1 MWLLK
6 GGRVICPA
14 TGYDAV
20 ADVLIEGERIVA
32 VGPDLDAPAAAA
44 VFDCAGLWV
53 GPGLVDLGADLADP
67 GAPHREDLQS
77 GAEAAAAGGYTSV
90 LVSPQTDPCVD
101 SPAVLRDLL
110 ARGRQV
116 SGARIFAA
124 AALSQGLQGAEPA
137 EMGLLA
143 EAGAAAFSDG
153 LHLHSDAEALRRCLE
168 YARPWG
174 RPVFLQAGEATLEAR
189 GLMHEGLAALRL
201 GLRGLPVAAEEIGLM
216 RNIALCALSGAR
228 VVAGPV
234 SSARGLALISEA
246 RSRGLPICAT
256 VAARNLVLCDEDVE
270 ASGYDT
276 AFKVRPPL
284 RAAADRAALTE
295 GLRQGAITAIVS
307 AHVPTGLVDKEGDF
321 ESAAFGAAG
330 LESALGA
337 ALLALGDAPALLFS
351 AMSTEPGR
359 LIGLDPR
366 VAPGAV
372 ADLVLVD
379 PSTGLR
385 RRASRRSRSPHDP
398 LAGHSAAGRVVATL
412 VGGQF
417 VFGPIPLA
425 TSGSGAGEGPRAGA
439 AMLR

>member
-14 TGYDAV
+14 TDHDAV
-20 ADVLIEGERIVA
+20 ADVLIEGDRIVA
-32 VGPDLDAPAAAA
+32 VGPNLDAPAAAA
-44 VFDCAGLWV
+44 VFDCAGLCV

-67 GAPHREDLQS
+67 GAPHREDLES
-77 GAEAAAAGGYTSV
+77 GSEAAAAGGFTSV
-90 LVSPQTDPCVD
+90 LVGPQTDPCVD

-110 ARGRQV
+110 ARGRRV

-143 EAGAAAFSDG
+143 EAGAVAFSDG
-153 LHLHSDAEALRRCLE
+153 QHLHSDAEALRRCLE

-189 GLMHEGLAALRL
+189 GLMHEGAAALRL
-201 GLRGLPVAAEEIGLM
+201 GLRGLPVAAEEIGL
-216 RNIALCALSGAR
+216 S
-228 VVAGPV
+228 
-234 SSARGLALISEA
+234 
-246 RSRGLPICAT
+246 
-256 VAARNLVLCDEDVE
+256 NLVLCDEEVE

-284 RAAADRAALTE
+284 RAAADRAALIE
-295 GLRQGAITAIVS
+295 GIRQGVLSAVVS
-307 AHVPTGLVDKEGDF
+307 AHLPTGLVDKEGDF

-337 ALLALGDAPALLFS
+337 AWAALGDAPALLFS
-351 AMSTEPGR
+351 AMSVRPGR

-366 VAPGAV
+366 VAAGAV
-372 ADLVLVD
+372 ADLVLID
-379 PSTGLR
+379 PAPAPR
-385 RRASRRSRSPHDP
+385 RRTSRRSRSPHDP
-398 LAGHSAAGRVVATL
+398 LAGRGAVGRVVATL

-417 VFGPIPLA
+417 VFGPIPHAA
-425 TSGSGAGEGPRAGA
+425 TGSGAGEGPCAGA